1 MSDKV
6 SESLGRIEGKLDIIV
21 PMVKKNDERLQKVET
36 KVSRHSGIIA
46 TVAAGFTALVAF
58 LSDW

>member
-1 MSDKV
+1 MSKM
-6 SESLGRIEGKLDIIV
+6 EEQLGRIEGKLDIIV
-21 PMVKKNDERLQKVET
+21 PLAQNNAERIITLEK

-46 TVAAGFTALVAF
+46 TVAAGFTALVVF

>member
-1 MSDKV
+1 MSKM
-6 SESLGRIEGKLDIIV
+6 EEQLGRMEGKLDIIV
-21 PMVKKNDERLQKVET
+21 PLAQSNDKRISKLEK

-46 TVAAGFTALVAF
+46 TVATGFTALVAF

>member
-1 MSDKV
+1 MTDHG
-6 SESLGRIEGKLDIIV
+6 EQLGRIEGKLDIIV
-21 PMVKKNDERLQKVET
+21 PLAQNNDKRLTAVEK

-46 TVAAGFTALVAF
+46 TVAALFSAAVAF

>member
-1 MSDKV
+1 MSDKTQ
-6 SESLGRIEGKLDIIV
+6 EALGRIEGLLELMV
-21 PMVKKNDERLQKVET
+21 PMIQKNEERVSAVEK

-46 TVAAGFTALVAF
+46 TVATGFTALVAF